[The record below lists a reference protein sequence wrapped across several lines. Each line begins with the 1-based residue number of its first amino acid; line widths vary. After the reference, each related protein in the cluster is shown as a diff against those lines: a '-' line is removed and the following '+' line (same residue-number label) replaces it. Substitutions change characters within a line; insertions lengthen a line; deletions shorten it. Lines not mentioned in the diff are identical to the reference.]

1 MELSMNKRSNFIL
14 QKLLLILNEKTIES
28 LCEEMLH
35 LFDYLICHTLG
46 IGLLKS
52 FVFTI
57 RNTEIR
63 AILLKKIT
71 ENLNTLLNTP
81 PGNALIL
88 QILEKFDA
96 VTNEAIIT
104 QILSNIDLYIRNTFS
119 LPIIKKCIS
128 LSNNKLLKCIEESF
142 FESQSMMF
150 LVSSEDGRSLLSLLY
165 TKIPKKVQ
173 YDSLVYLEK
182 RAKEIKAN
190 FGDEQL
196 SQVIYKFIEDCT
208 K

>member
-1 MELSMNKRSNFIL
+1 MNKRSNFIL

-35 LFDYLICHTLG
+35 LFDYLICNTLG
-46 IGLLKS
+46 VGLLKS

-71 ENLNTLLNTP
+71 ENLNALLNTP
-81 PGNALIL
+81 PGIALIL

>member
-1 MELSMNKRSNFIL
+1 
-14 QKLLLILNEKTIES
+14 
-28 LCEEMLH
+28 
-35 LFDYLICHTLG
+35 
-46 IGLLKS
+46 
-52 FVFTI
+52 
-57 RNTEIR
+57 
-63 AILLKKIT
+63 
-71 ENLNTLLNTP
+71 
-81 PGNALIL
+81 
-88 QILEKFDA
+88 
-96 VTNEAIIT
+96 
-104 QILSNIDLYIRNTFS
+104 
-119 LPIIKKCIS
+119 
-128 LSNNKLLKCIEESF
+128 
-142 FESQSMMF
+142 MMF

>member
-1 MELSMNKRSNFIL
+1 M
-14 QKLLLILNEKTIES
+14 
-28 LCEEMLH
+28 
-35 LFDYLICHTLG
+35 
-46 IGLLKS
+46 
-52 FVFTI
+52 
-57 RNTEIR
+57 
-63 AILLKKIT
+63 
-71 ENLNTLLNTP
+71 
-81 PGNALIL
+81 IL